1 MNQPSSL
8 LVIKENSTQQARL
21 LGFFIAACYNPRLFT
36 VVTPTQFAKL
46 MSHTITVLPSNDTFS
61 INPNET
67 ILDAALRNNVI
78 LPYGC
83 KDGACGSCKSII
95 VSGSVNH
102 FEDSNA
108 ITDEEKEHGVALLCH
123 TTVNSDVTIEAR
135 VISAGAYAIKKLP
148 TRIISMTRPS
158 GDIMLVNLQLPAN
171 DAFEYRGG
179 QYIDFILRDGTRRSY
194 SMACAPRLAD
204 KILELHIRH
213 MPGGVFTDQL
223 FSSMKERDILR
234 IEGPLGTFSLNTE
247 TMQPCIFLASGTG
260 FAPIKAIVEEM
271 QNNDIHRPVHFYWG
285 VRRPQDLYMHEL
297 AEQWAS
303 EIPNFT
309 YIPVISDALPEDKW
323 QGRTGLV
330 HEAVLS
336 DFDDLSNY
344 EVYAC
349 GAPIM
354 VQTAHEAFTSQRDL
368 SELAFY
374 SDAFLSAKD
383 KVKK

>member
-1 MNQPSSL
+1 
-8 LVIKENSTQQARL
+8 
-21 LGFFIAACYNPRLFT
+21 
-36 VVTPTQFAKL
+36 
-46 MSHTITVLPSNDTFS
+46 MSHTITVLPSNDTFP
-61 INPNET
+61 INPNES
-67 ILDAALRNNVI
+67 ILDAALRNNVV

-83 KDGACGSCKSII
+83 KDGACGSCKSVI
-95 VSGSVNH
+95 VSGDVVHN
-102 FEDSNA
+102 EASNA
-108 ITDEEKEHGVALLCH
+108 ITADEKAKGIALLCH

-135 VISAGAYAIKKLP
+135 VISAGMFPIKKLP

-194 SMACAPRLAD
+194 SMACAPRLDD

-234 IEGPLGTFSLNTE
+234 IEGPLGTFCFNTDANL
-247 TMQPCIFLASGTG
+247 PCIFLASGTG
-260 FAPIKAIVEEM
+260 FAPIKAIIEEM
-271 QNNDIHRPVHFYWG
+271 QQHNIQRPIHFYWG
-285 VRRPQDLYMHEL
+285 VRRPEDLYLNEL
-297 AEQWAS
+297 AEQWAR
-303 EIPNFT
+303 EIPDFK
-309 YIPVISDALPEDKW
+309 YIPVISDALPEDNW

-330 HEAVLS
+330 HEAVMA
-336 DFDDLSNY
+336 DFKRLFAY

-354 VQTAHEAFTSQRDL
+354 VKSAHEAFINERDL
-368 SELAFY
+368 PETAFY

-383 KVKK
+383 KK

>member
-1 MNQPSSL
+1 
-8 LVIKENSTQQARL
+8 
-21 LGFFIAACYNPRLFT
+21 
-36 VVTPTQFAKL
+36 

-61 INPNET
+61 INTDET
-67 ILDAALRNNVI
+67 ILDAALRHNLI

-95 VSGSVNH
+95 VSGDVNH

-108 ITDEEKEHGVALLCH
+108 ITAEEKERGIALLCH
-123 TTVNSDVTIEAR
+123 TTVNSDVSIEAR
-135 VISAGAYAIKKLP
+135 VISAGAHPIKKLP
-148 TRIISMTRPS
+148 TRIISMTKPA

-194 SMACAPRLAD
+194 SMACAPRLDD

-234 IEGPLGTFSLNTE
+234 IEGPLGTFSLNTNSAL
-247 TMQPCIFLASGTG
+247 PCIFLASGTG
-260 FAPIKAIVEEM
+260 FAPIKAIIEEM
-271 QNNDIHRPVHFYWG
+271 QNNSIKRPIYFYWG
-285 VRRPQDLYMHEL
+285 VRRPQDLYLNDL
-297 AEQWAS
+297 AEQWAR
-303 EIPNFT
+303 EIPDFK
-309 YIPVISDALPEDKW
+309 YIPVISDALPEDNW

-330 HEAVLS
+330 HEAVLA
-336 DFDDLSNY
+336 DFKKLFAY

-349 GAPIM
+349 GAPVM
-354 VQTAHEAFTSQRDL
+354 VQAAHNAFTAERDL
-368 SELAFY
+368 PESAFY

-383 KVKK
+383 KSKK